1 MISRLRQCRLSI
13 VRNYCTTSSFDIGA
27 DLVSSFGER
36 KREIEKEKKIQRHV
50 QREII
55 TFLLTGNCGIL
66 FETEFPVSGRAPTGA
81 HPHVAHADGIRVSPF
96 HEDGTALTARSDR
109 DEALEPRNREPLVL
123 TLAEQIRRV
132 HAHLDEFGKFA
143 T

>member
-1 MISRLRQCRLSI
+1 LFGI
-13 VRNYCTTSSFDIGA
+13 DA
-27 DLVSSFGER
+27 DLVSPFGER
-36 KREIEKEKKIQRHV
+36 ERKIEEEKKVERRPERE
-50 QREII
+50 REII

-81 HPHVAHADGIRVSPF
+81 HPHVAHADGIRVPPF

-132 HAHLDEFGKFA
+132 HAHLDEFGKFP